1 MAHVPM
7 GNPTNN
13 VNDINMGS
21 PTLINNPITVNQPT
35 ATMTQVAPEPVSNI
49 VAPDPIADIQPKKT
63 FMENLKNY
71 KTEIIIALVIIA
83 AVAIWYL
90 KFRKK

>member
-1 MAHVPM
+1 MPHVPM
-7 GNPTNN
+7 GNPTMN

-35 ATMTQVAPEPVSNI
+35 ATMTQAAPEPITVSNI
-49 VAPDPIADIQPKKT
+49 VAPDPIEQPKT
-63 FMENLKNY
+63 FMDKIKNN
-71 KTEIIIALVIIA
+71 KTEIIIALVVIA
-83 AVAIWYL
+83 AIAVWYF